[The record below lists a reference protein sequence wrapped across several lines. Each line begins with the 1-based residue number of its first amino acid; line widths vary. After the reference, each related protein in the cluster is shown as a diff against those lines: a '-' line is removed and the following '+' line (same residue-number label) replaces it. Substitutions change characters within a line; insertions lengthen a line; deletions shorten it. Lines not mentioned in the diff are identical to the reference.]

1 MGILPI
7 PAKVFFDDFSFDAL
21 EYVITRNSS
30 IIGTFSGLINKDE
43 DGNYI
48 GFLSDCNI
56 QSGDILS
63 SGNKTYIISNID
75 FDYYNNKPEMLKAY
89 Y

>member
-1 MGILPI
+1 MAILPI
-7 PAKVFFDDFSFDAL
+7 PAKIYFDYFSFDAL
-21 EYVITRNSS
+21 EYVVIRNSS
-30 IIGTFSGLINKDE
+30 NIGTFSGLINKDE

-48 GFLSDCNI
+48 GFLSDCDI
-56 QSGDILS
+56 QSGDILT

-75 FDYYNNKPEMLKAY
+75 FDYYNNNPEMLKAY